1 MNWAA
6 MTFAD
11 RFTRLCARVWPTLG
25 MRLATTTKMMR
36 MTRTASKIEKPAVV
50 ESSHGD
56 SRSLDRVAEEIVEDA
71 EKQCPCRWRSF
82 R

>member
-1 MNWAA
+1 
-6 MTFAD
+6 
-11 RFTRLCARVWPTLG
+11 
-25 MRLATTTKMMR
+25 MMR

-56 SRSLDRVAEEIVEDA
+56 SRSGDRVAEEIVEDA
-71 EKQCPCRWRSF
+71 EKQGPCRWRSF